1 MGARPLYFNDTR
13 LKTIKY
19 NDTIQFAAG
28 FALFQR
34 NATDNQGGNWPVT
47 QTANLGSPIFNYQVA
62 DSVVKAGVESCD
74 LLDDEGNCLAAEFPE
89 EETTDSIES
98 TFDEG
103 LQNTGSFRLWARSLQ
118 VMN

>member
-13 LKTIKY
+13 LKAIKY
-19 NDTIQFAAG
+19 NDTIQFASG

-47 QTANLGSPIFNYQVA
+47 QTASLGSPIFNYQVA

-74 LLDDEGNCLAAEFPE
+74 LLDDEGNCVSVE
-89 EETTDSIES
+89 EQTTDGIDS
-98 TFDEG
+98 TFD
-103 LQNTGSFRLWARSLQ
+103 
-118 VMN
+118 